1 MNDYAARRYGIWLGA
16 SLLLLIPIA
25 VTAVAQA
32 FQAKPNTPPQF
43 DVATIKP
50 SDPAFR
56 PGRLGIYP
64 VVTPPGRLI
73 VQNAT
78 LKDLIAGAYNVQAAY
93 QITGGPAWINST
105 RFDVEGKANGSA
117 TREQRL
123 LMLRSLLTERFK
135 LAFHREPKELA
146 VYAFEVG
153 KKAPNVRPL
162 KDGEWNGSPS
172 PLNHARYSDISALAA
187 AVMRMGSD
195 RPVVDRTGLKGNL
208 AIDVDMSKVQELAA
222 QENPNGPPSNT
233 AMYDAMVAVIQ
244 DTLGL
249 KLVSTKATIEV
260 LVIDHA
266 EAVTPN

>member
-1 MNDYAARRYGIWLGA
+1 MNEYAVRRYGTWLGA

-25 VTAVAQA
+25 VTTAAQA
-32 FQAKPNTPPQF
+32 FQAKPDTPPQF
-43 DVATIKP
+43 EAATIKP

-56 PGRLGIYP
+56 PGRLAIFP

-78 LKDLIAGAYNVQAAY
+78 LKDLIAGAYNLQAAY
-93 QITGGPAWINST
+93 QITGGPAWISST
-105 RFDVEGKANGSA
+105 RFNVEGKADGSA

-123 LMLRSLLTERFK
+123 LMLRSLLTERFR
-135 LAFHREPKELA
+135 LVFHRESKELA

-153 KKAPNVRPL
+153 KKAPNIRPL
-162 KDGEWNGSPS
+162 KDGEWNDGPS
-172 PLNHARYSDISALAA
+172 PLNHGRYSDISALAA
-187 AVMRMGSD
+187 FVMRMGAD
-195 RPVVDRTGLKGNL
+195 RPVVDKTGLKGNL

-222 QENPNGPPSNT
+222 QENAGGPPSNT
-233 AMYDAMVAVIQ
+233 AMYEALVAVIQ

-249 KLVSTKATIEV
+249 KLVSTKARIEV
-260 LVIDHA
+260 FAIDHA